1 VNDRT
6 VARLDRPLPAG
17 DAVGTQRPLKHRR
30 GKIWE
35 APVAGKKIGSVAR
48 LQQGW
53 RDKER

>member
-35 APVAGKKIGSVAR
+35 APVAGEKIGSVAR
-48 LQQGW
+48 LQQGS